1 MGIVRIKEMLLKLG
15 SFAGAAA
22 ITISIAIIIIEVIIG
37 STKPNRTEL
46 TIENARGQ

>member
-15 SFAGAAA
+15 SFSGAAA
-22 ITISIAIIIIEVIIG
+22 ITISIAIIIIEVIIR